1 MKLIYFSITGQT
13 RRFVNKTNLEHEE
26 ILPNDPEFEVNEDFL
41 IIVPSYAD
49 ETPGAERSMD
59 IMHPV
64 FEFMSYANNAQYC
77 KGIVGTGNRNF
88 ASLYIFTAKELSARF
103 QIPIVYDFEF
113 NGTPN
118 DVAAVEDI
126 AARLESGAN
135 ISLKP

>member
-49 ETPGAERSMD
+49 ETQGAERSMD
-59 IMHPV
+59 IMDPV

-77 KGIVGTGNRNF
+77 KGIVGTGNRKFCFFIYLLQKNYLL
-88 ASLYIFTAKELSARF
+88 ASKFLLFT
-103 QIPIVYDFEF
+103 
-113 NGTPN
+113 
-118 DVAAVEDI
+118 
-126 AARLESGAN
+126 
-135 ISLKP
+135 ISNSMEHRMM

>member
-26 ILPNDPEFEVNEDFL
+26 ILPNDPEFEANEDFL
-41 IIVPSYAD
+41 IIIPSYAD
-49 ETPGAERSMD
+49 ETPGAEKSMD
-59 IMHPV
+59 IMDPV
-64 FEFMSYANNAQYC
+64 FEFMSYANNAHYC

-88 ASLYIFTAKELSARF
+88 ASLYIFTAKELSAQF

-113 NGTPN
+113 NGTPS

-126 AARLESGAN
+126 AARLDSGAN